1 MNTKRKKRI
10 VVIAIIAIV
19 AACGVAAFMAF
30 RRGVDRASAN
40 NTEMRNNTIS
50 LERMDL
56 TRSVSATGTVQSS
69 RTRTVSAAVNGI
81 VVKQVKVNVGDTVK
95 KGDALVTFDKS
106 DLKEALSDAQENLDD
121 AESEADR
128 NISSAREQLSDA
140 RENYS
145 DESKKQAEKVSE
157 AKQDKREAEKQ
168 VSKVK
173 KQISSAKYAE
183 EKQQAQEQLQKA
195 EEALKQAESA
205 YENAVSGQES
215 TKKQNKEQISNAEN
229 ALESAESNKKKSVR
243 EAQKQVDEAEKN
255 LEKCA
260 VTAPIDGVVTAVG
273 VQEGDTY
280 SGGTMFQIDDTSSYT
295 VTTTV
300 DEYDISSV
308 SVGQRVVILTE
319 TTGEDEIEG
328 EIVSVAPSTGST
340 SVSSGSQGS
349 VAQGSTQMAGT
360 SDSSSGYEV
369 KIAVNSKDERLRM
382 GLTAKCSIILEEA
395 ANVYAVPYDA
405 VHKKEDGSSVVYV
418 AEKGGDNEAFRE
430 VTVTPGMESDYYIE
444 ISGDGLSEGMKVE
457 IPTDETSVSSKNE
470 SDEKQFGMPGMGE
483 PGGGSMPQRGDRTN
497 GRPSQMGGQGMQA
510 GR

>member
-1 MNTKRKKRI
+1 MNAKRKKHI
-10 VVIAIIAIV
+10 IVIAIIVIV
-19 AACGVAAFMAF
+19 AACGIAAFMAF
-30 RRGVDRASAN
+30 RRGADRASAN
-40 NTEMRNNTIS
+40 NTETRNNTIS

-56 TRSVSATGTVQSS
+56 AQSVSATGTVQSS
-69 RTRTVSAAVNGI
+69 ETRTVSAAVNGI

-95 KGDALVTFDKS
+95 KGDVLVAFDKS
-106 DLKEALSDAQENLDD
+106 DLKEALSDAQDNLDD

-128 NISSAREQLSDA
+128 NLSSAREQLSDA

-145 DESKKQAEKVSE
+145 DESKKQEEKVSE
-157 AKQDKREAEKQ
+157 AKRDKREAEKQ
-168 VSKVK
+168 ASKVK
-173 KQISSAKYAE
+173 KQAASAKSAE

-205 YENAVSGQES
+205 YDNAVSGQES
-215 TKKQNKEQISNAEN
+215 AKKQNKEQISNAEN
-229 ALESAESNKKKSVR
+229 ALETAESNKKKSVK

-280 SGGTMFQIDDTSSYT
+280 SGGTLFQIDDTSSFM
-295 VTTTV
+295 VTTMI

-340 SVSSGSQGS
+340 SVSSGSQG
-349 VAQGSTQMAGT
+349 GTQIAGT

-405 VHKKEDGSSVVYV
+405 VHKKEDGSSVVYAV
-418 AEKGGDNEAFRE
+418 EKNGDSESLRE
-430 VTVTPGMESDYYIE
+430 VAVTPGMESDYYIE
-444 ISGDGLSEGMKVE
+444 ISGDGLSEGMQIE
-457 IPTDETSVSSKNE
+457 IPTDETSASSNDE
-470 SDEKQFGMPGMGE
+470 SDENQFEMPGMGA

-497 GRPSQMGGQGMQA
+497 DRRSQMGGQGMPA

>member
-1 MNTKRKKRI
+1 MNAKRKKHI
-10 VVIAIIAIV
+10 IVIAIIVIV
-19 AACGVAAFMAF
+19 AACAVAAFMAF

-40 NTEMRNNTIS
+40 NTKIRNNTIL

-56 TRSVSATGTVQSS
+56 ARSVSATGTVQSS

-145 DESKKQAEKVSE
+145 DESKKQGEKVSE
-157 AKQDKREAEKQ
+157 AKQDKREAQKQ

-173 KQISSAKYAE
+173 KQVSSAKNAE

-205 YENAVSGQES
+205 YDNAVSGQES

-229 ALESAESNKKKSVR
+229 ALESAESNKKKSVK

-328 EIVSVAPSTGST
+328 EVVSVAPSTGST
-340 SVSSGSQGS
+340 SVSSSSQGS
-349 VAQGSTQMAGT
+349 AQMAGT

-369 KIAVNSKDERLRM
+369 KIAVNSTDERLRM

-418 AEKGGDNEAFRE
+418 VEKSGDNESFRE

-444 ISGDGLSEGMKVE
+444 VSGDGLSEGMQIE
-457 IPTDETSVSSKNE
+457 IPTDETTVSSKNE
-470 SDEKQFGMPGMGE
+470 SDENQFGMMGMGE

-497 GRPSQMGGQGMQA
+497 GGPPQMGGQGMPA